1 MVAQY
6 APGQD
11 DIRANGGSARYNPQS
26 SGSGGVFA
34 GLVKGSTPKYARNA
48 GPREEQ
54 SVGTMARLYV
64 RVDADEF
71 AMFRESVGD
80 SIARQFLVDR
90 IAGDPTAP
98 RTRGQ
103 TIIDSGYVDFLLTD
117 VSQPLAE
124 KYQTSETLADNHVAY
139 FFGQS
144 APLWSYSGKLI
155 NTVQD
160 DQVVNFFRLYI
171 HMLRGTQLARR
182 QKIVSIKYD
191 SFMVAGALVNLRTDL
206 NSANELLVPF
216 SFQVL
221 VKRFDVTN
229 FTPGWTP
236 TNPGGPFSTDPYAVA
251 YDSRP
256 REDASVRSFAARVP
270 PDTEERPGSTVQED
284 PRVHEPPVPE
294 QTSAGHAAETQA
306 AANNTTGQ
314 STLNETNS
322 LRLAALH
329 ESGVGRA
336 PEVPVAPDDAPPG
349 RQHNQEQANALLR
362 SAMGNGRPETA
373 SPPAGVPVADPD
385 TRLYLM
391 NTGRTSGR
399 GPQP

>member
-34 GLVKGSTPKYARNA
+34 GLLKGSTPKYARNA

-54 SVGTMARLYV
+54 SVGTMARLYI
-64 RVDADEF
+64 RVDAAEF

-117 VSQPLAE
+117 VNQPLAE

-144 APLWSYSGKLI
+144 APVWTYSGKLI

-171 HMLRGTQLARR
+171 HLLRGTQLARR
-182 QKIVSIKYD
+182 QKIVTIKYD
-191 SFMVAGALVNLRTDL
+191 SFMVAGALINLNTDL

-216 SFQVL
+216 RFQVL

-256 REDASVRSFAARVP
+256 REDASVRSFAARTP
-270 PDTEERPGSTVQED
+270 PDTEERPGTTVQED
-284 PRVHEPPVPE
+284 PRVNQPPVPE
-294 QTSAGHAAETQA
+294 QASAGQTAASQA
-306 AANNTTGQ
+306 ANNNTTGQ

-322 LRLAALH
+322 TRLAALH
-329 ESGVGRA
+329 EAGVGRA
-336 PEVPVAPDDAPPG
+336 PDGPVAADGA
-349 RQHNQEQANALLR
+349 QEGTQRSHHRNHHQAGAVHR
-362 SAMGNGRPETA
+362 SVMGGGRPETA
-373 SPPAGVPVADPD
+373 DPPANVPAADPSQ
-385 TRLYLM
+385 
-391 NTGRTSGR
+391 RTSGR